1 MRWRAGGRRWRGRG
15 QATCAVATTGGML
28 LSSALGLAG
37 CRARW
42 CGRLLSFLGQPFLSQ
57 VVTNGNHESSRV
69 TISRMYKVPC
79 FADSGGKG
87 RKKTG
92 EKKESVHNSPK

>member
-1 MRWRAGGRRWRGRG
+1 VKAPLDLGCVLGGFRA
-15 QATCAVATTGGML
+15 VDL
-28 LSSALGLAG
+28 PLPLGLAG